1 MNHPAATSPFHEI
14 LQASYRPSVVNHVWA
29 RPEFKS
35 IAYSDGDQVE
45 DRILDI
51 VKNAKDVS
59 VLTSEFRE
67 HCTDWATLYHLSS
80 ARANVLRPLKSHI
93 KGDVLEIGAG
103 CGAIT
108 RFLGECGANVLA
120 LEGSLRRASIARERT
135 RDLSNVTVL
144 AERFSDFEVS
154 HRFDAVTLIGVL
166 EYANLFTQAADPHLA
181 MLEKVKNLLKP
192 DGVLIIAIENQLG
205 LKYFA
210 GADEDHLG
218 KPMIGLEDRYTDKT
232 AKTFGRLELTRLLNK
247 AGFSTT
253 NFMACFPDYKLPSSI
268 ITVEGMEHLK
278 FDASALASQSV
289 GKDPLKPN
297 YICFS
302 SEMVWSPVIRNGL
315 GMELANSFLVCAG
328 IKPSN
333 PESKGVLAY
342 HYSSERLPEFTKE
355 TIFKSN
361 EAGDVEV
368 CHGSL
373 FSGQDKLS
381 ATAELDGQ
389 SLKFQ
394 VPAKE
399 SYATG
404 KALSKSFPELVT
416 EPGWTHQSLQNF
428 LKLYLKAL
436 VTVGALAKADVP
448 LETKISGRF
457 LDCIPGNLIFK
468 DKGAIEIID
477 TEWTL
482 SAEIPLCRLIFRA
495 LLSLFSMPSDFALDE
510 LGRQY
515 TYGEFFKLCFKLV
528 GKDLDDVSL
537 LALFDEEMRL
547 QKAVSGFCQ
556 DREYLEKI
564 LKTFLPRRKHC
575 DLTPHYARQIA
586 HLSHELNAVLKSRK
600 WRIAIKISEMIPD
613 FLKKLVRKVL
623 PSGLAT

>member
-51 VKNAKDVS
+51 VKNANDVS
-59 VLTSEFRE
+59 VLSSEFRE

-80 ARANVLRPLKSHI
+80 TRANVLRPLKSHI

-135 RDLSNVTVL
+135 RDLSNTTVL
-144 AERFSDFEVS
+144 AENFSDFEVG
-154 HRFDAVTLIGVL
+154 HMFDVVTLIGVL
-166 EYANLFTQAADPHLA
+166 EYANLFTQAADPHLT
-181 MLEKVKNLLKP
+181 MLEKVKYLLKP

-302 SEMVWSPVIRNGL
+302 SELVWSPVIRNGL

-328 IKPSN
+328 NLPTSPKTT
-333 PESKGVLAY
+333 GVLAY

-355 TIFKSN
+355 TIFSSNQTGDIEVSHKS
-361 EAGDVEV
+361 
-368 CHGSL
+368 L
-373 FSGQDKLS
+373 ISGRDQLS
-381 ATAELDGQ
+381 WTAELGGET
-389 SLKFQ
+389 LKFHVQ
-394 VPAKE
+394 AREAYVH
-399 SYATG
+399 G
-404 KALSKSFPELVT
+404 KTLSKDFVAFVT
-416 EPGWTHQSLQNF
+416 EPGWTHESLKEF
-428 LKLYLKAL
+428 LKLYLKSL

-457 LDCIPGNLIFK
+457 VDCIPGNLIFK
-468 DKGAIEIID
+468 DKGAIEFID

-495 LLSLFSMPSDFALDE
+495 LLSLVSMPSDFALDE

-537 LALFDEEMRL
+537 LALFDEEMKL
-547 QKAVSGFCQ
+547 QKAVSGVCQ
-556 DREYLEKI
+556 DADYTSKL
-564 LKTFLPRRKHC
+564 LTSSLPRKKYWELMPQHVSEVANLTHELKAIRSSKKWRLALKLSE
-575 DLTPHYARQIA
+575 LTPAA
-586 HLSHELNAVLKSRK
+586 LKS
-600 WRIAIKISEMIPD
+600 
-613 FLKKLVRKVL
+613 LVR
-623 PSGLAT
+623 